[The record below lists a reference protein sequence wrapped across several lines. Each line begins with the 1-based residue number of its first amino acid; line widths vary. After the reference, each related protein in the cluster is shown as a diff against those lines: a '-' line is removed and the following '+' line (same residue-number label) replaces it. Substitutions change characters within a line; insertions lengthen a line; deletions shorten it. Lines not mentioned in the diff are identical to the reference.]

1 MSQEQHSIGDTAV
14 RVKEIAKPL
23 KTPLT
28 GWRVP
33 PVVDLQPIKAT
44 KKKPQRDDPDVYE
57 LLTYLRDKLGTEMDG
72 RFGPNYDACLE
83 LVHRCRA
90 KGNDPIEVIKTLIDV
105 AHQSPYY
112 GAGATNFQYLL
123 NKAVAIF
130 RRYQQDFAK
139 PQSRRD
145 EAQRKA
151 DELFARQQAGV

>member
-1 MSQEQHSIGDTAV
+1 M
-14 RVKEIAKPL
+14 KEIIKPL
-23 KTPLT
+23 RSPLQ
-28 GWRVP
+28 GWRFIP
-33 PVVDLQPIKAT
+33 PKKEKEPT
-44 KKKPQRDDPDVYE
+44 KKLRDDPVVHE
-57 LLTYLRDKLGTEMDG
+57 LLAYLRDKLGTEMDG

-90 KGNDPIEVIKTLIDV
+90 KKNDPLQVIKTLIDV

-112 GAGATNFQYLL
+112 GAGTTSFVYLL

-130 RRYQQDFAK
+130 RHYKQDFAR
-139 PQSRRD
+139 PQSKRD

>member
-1 MSQEQHSIGDTAV
+1 MSYL
-14 RVKEIAKPL
+14 RLKEITTPL

-28 GWRVP
+28 GWRKPRIVEHKETP
-33 PVVDLQPIKAT
+33 Q
-44 KKKPQRDDPDVYE
+44 KPQRDNPVVHE
-57 LLTYLRDKLGTEMDG
+57 LLAYLRDKLGTEMDG

>member
-1 MSQEQHSIGDTAV
+1 MKQITS
-14 RVKEIAKPL
+14 PL
-23 KTPLT
+23 KSPLQ
-28 GWRVP
+28 GWRFIP
-33 PVVDLQPIKAT
+33 PKKEKKPT
-44 KKKPQRDDPDVYE
+44 KKLRDDPIVHE
-57 LLTYLRDKLGTEMDG
+57 LMAYLRDRLGTEMDG

-112 GAGATNFQYLL
+112 GAGATSFVYLL
-123 NKAVAIF
+123 GKAVAIF

-151 DELFARQQAGV
+151 DELFARQQASR